1 MLTNKHT
8 IRNLEEF
15 LKEMPKAVDNLDDT
29 RGDEKKNDLNEMDNA
44 ITEFDIA
51 EK

>member
-8 IRNLEEF
+8 IKNLEEF
-15 LKEMPKAVDNLDDT
+15 LKEMPKAVENLDEIGEDV
-29 RGDEKKNDLNEMDNA
+29 RKNDLNEMDNA
-44 ITEFDIA
+44 ITEFNIA

>member
-8 IRNLEEF
+8 IKNLEEY
-15 LKEMPKAVDNLDDT
+15 LKELPKAVENFDDIG
-29 RGDEKKNDLNEMDNA
+29 GDVRENDLNEMDNA
-44 ITEFDIA
+44 ITEFNLA